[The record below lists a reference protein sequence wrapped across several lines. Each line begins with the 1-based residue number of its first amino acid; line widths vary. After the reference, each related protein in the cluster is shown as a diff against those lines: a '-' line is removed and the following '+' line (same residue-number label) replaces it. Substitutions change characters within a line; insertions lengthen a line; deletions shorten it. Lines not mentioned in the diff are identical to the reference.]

1 MATHHFIRHFIIIV
15 QYRYTVIQ
23 AHVSHVGRFAPPP
36 ARLHCPTRNPGGR
49 GGRGSLTGVPER
61 GDVGGGRAKQ
71 SGGGTVD
78 VKLRQTA
85 RHQRSLVSGQK
96 QVGGPDSCILA

>member
-1 MATHHFIRHFIIIV
+1 MG
-15 QYRYTVIQ
+15 Q
-23 AHVSHVGRFAPPP
+23 AHVSHV
-36 ARLHCPTRNPGGR
+36 
-49 GGRGSLTGVPER
+49 
-61 GDVGGGRAKQ
+61 GRAKQ